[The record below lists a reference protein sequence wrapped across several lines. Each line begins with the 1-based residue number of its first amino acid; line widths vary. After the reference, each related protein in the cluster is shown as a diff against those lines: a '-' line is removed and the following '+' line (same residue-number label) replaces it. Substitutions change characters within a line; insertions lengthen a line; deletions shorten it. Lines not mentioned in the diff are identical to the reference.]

1 MKKIIFASVPLP
13 FVRKSAVLFSAL
25 LTMCGSSFSAALA
38 ADDLDR
44 KSLPITQ
51 PAFTN
56 TVNKTLEG
64 SDPMWPHPVKAP
76 DGAPNVI
83 LVLVDDAGFGNPSAF
98 GGMTHTPNLEKVA
111 SEGIKYNRFHV
122 TALCSPSRAALIS
135 GRNQHAI
142 GFGSVAEFAG
152 GWPGYN
158 ATWPKSASSIG
169 KTLRM
174 NGYATACFGKWHLT
188 PADSFGPAGPF
199 DLWPNNLGFTYF
211 WGFLGGETDQYSPL
225 LYENNTIVGV
235 PKEKN
240 FYLNHALAD
249 RTIDWLS
256 LHQSVAPKQPF
267 FIYYATG
274 ASHAPHQVASEWA
287 DKYKGKFD
295 MGWDKYRETVFNHQK
310 ELGVIPQD
318 AKLTPRNPAFPAW
331 DSLTDEQKKLYARQ
345 MEVYSG
351 FQENTDFEIGRVLNH
366 VKELGIADNTVVLWI
381 WGDNGASMEGTETG
395 SFNEMTTLNGIAL
408 TPDKQMELIKN
419 YGGLQ
424 AWGGPSTEPHY
435 SCAWAW
441 AGNTPFQWGKQVA
454 SHLGGT
460 RNPMVISWPKGI
472 QDKGSVRSQ
481 FTHLID
487 VAPTILELANI
498 PQPETVDGVKQIPM
512 HGTSFAYTFAEPK
525 AKERHTQQYFEVFG
539 NRAMYKD
546 GWWLSTRVQRK
557 PWKIDPESLKMISPG
572 QWDPDKDP
580 VELYDLNTDFSQS
593 NNLAGKYP
601 DKVKELQNLF
611 WDEARKYQVLPLLA
625 GLSTYMG
632 PKFIPPRSA
641 LTHFEYLAGTENIPP
656 TVCPQIFNRSYTV
669 NADIEVPAS
678 GADGVLM
685 ANADYLG
692 GYALYVEDKK
702 PRFTY
707 SFMGIK
713 NDTIVSSEDLPSGKV
728 NLKYE
733 FVSDKPGSM
742 GAGGT
747 QRLYINGKQVAEGR
761 IEQTMAM
768 LTTSFAGFDIGK
780 DNGLPVSRSYESKL
794 PFAFTGKINKVTV
807 DLGELQSK

>member
-1 MKKIIFASVPLP
+1 MNNSFFSNAS
-13 FVRKSAVLFSAL
+13 KSACKIFLL
-25 LTMCGSSFSAALA
+25 LTVLLTQAKPFIASANASEEV
-38 ADDLDR
+38 DR
-44 KSLPITQ
+44 KNLPIA
-51 PAFTN
+51 PRAFTN
-56 TVNKTLEG
+56 PINKTLEG
-64 SDPMWPHPVKAP
+64 SDPLWPHTVKAP
-76 DGAPNVI
+76 EGAPNVVLI
-83 LVLVDDAGFGNPSAF
+83 LVDDAGFGNPSAF
-98 GGMTHTPNLEKVA
+98 GGMTSTPNLERVA
-111 SEGIKYNRFHV
+111 SQGIKFNRFHV

-158 ATWPKSASSIG
+158 ASWPKSAASIG
-169 KTLRM
+169 KILRL

-211 WGFLGGETDQYSPL
+211 WGFLGGETDQFSPL
-225 LYENNTIVGV
+225 LFENNTIIGA

-249 RTIDWLS
+249 HTINWIT
-256 LHQSVAPKQPF
+256 QQKSVAPQQPF
-267 FIYYATG
+267 FIYFSTG
-274 ASHAPHQVASEWA
+274 SSHAPHQVPKEWA

-295 MGWDKYRETVFNHQK
+295 LGWDKYREQVFKQQK
-310 ELGVIPQD
+310 ELGVVPADAQLTARDPAIPE
-318 AKLTPRNPAFPAW
+318 W
-331 DSLTDEQKKLYARQ
+331 DSLSLEQKQLYARQ

-351 FQENTDFEIGRVLNH
+351 YQENTDHEIGRVLDHIN
-366 VKELGIADNTVVLWI
+366 KLGIADNTVIIWV
-381 WGDNGASMEGTETG
+381 WGDNGASLEGTETG
-395 SFNEMTTLNGIAL
+395 SFNEMTTLNGIPLSPAQQL
-408 TPDKQMELIKN
+408 ELIKN
-419 YGGLQ
+419 YGGLD
-424 AWGGPSTEPHY
+424 AWGGPTTEPHY

-460 RNPMVISWPKGI
+460 RDPMVISWPKGI
-472 QDKGSVRSQ
+472 QDKGGTRSQ

-487 VAPTILELANI
+487 VAPTILELAKI
-498 PQPETVDGVKQIPM
+498 PQPETVEGVKQMPM
-512 HGTSFAYTFAEPK
+512 HGTSFAYTFADAK

-546 GWWLSTRVQRK
+546 GWWLSARVQRK
-557 PWKIDPESLKMISPG
+557 PWKIDPETLSKLAPG
-572 QWDPDKDP
+572 KWDPDKDP

-593 NNLAGKYP
+593 KNLAEKYP
-601 DKVKELQNLF
+601 DKVNELKTLF
-611 WDEARKYQVLPLLA
+611 WDEARKFQVLPLLA
-625 GLSTYMG
+625 GMSVYMG
-632 PKFIPPRSA
+632 PKFTPPRSA

-669 NADIEVPAS
+669 SADLNIPNS
-678 GADGVLM
+678 GAEGVIM

-702 PRFTY
+702 ARFTY

-713 NDTIVSSEDLPSGKV
+713 NSTIVSSDDLPSGKV
-728 NLKYE
+728 TLKYE
-733 FVSDKPGSM
+733 FISDKPGAM

-747 QRLYINGKQVAEGR
+747 QKLYLNGKQVAEGR
-761 IEQTMAM
+761 IEQTMAV
-768 LTTSFAGFDIGK
+768 LTTAYAGFDIGK

-794 PFAFTGKINKVTV
+794 PFAFTGTVEKVTV
-807 DLGELQSK
+807 DLGAM